1 MFNPE
6 AELDELISHFSRQ
19 LAPADRVAFRR
30 AAENMLAG
38 APESWG
44 PGSIYRALVPLW
56 RGFFRPPTVE
66 RTPDRDHPERHRSRY
81 LRLVG

>member
-1 MFNPE
+1 MFDAE
-6 AELDELISHFSRQ
+6 AELEELISHFSRQ

-30 AAENMLAG
+30 AAENMVASS
-38 APESWG
+38 PEPWG

-56 RGFFRPPTVE
+56 RGYFRAPKVE
-66 RTPDRDHPERHRSRY
+66 PDADCDRPERHRSRY